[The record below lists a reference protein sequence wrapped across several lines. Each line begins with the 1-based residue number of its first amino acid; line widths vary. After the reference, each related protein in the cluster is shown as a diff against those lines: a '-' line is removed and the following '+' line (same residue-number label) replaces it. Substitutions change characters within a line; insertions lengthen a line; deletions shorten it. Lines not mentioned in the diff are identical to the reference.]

1 MSTEIIM
8 PEQRRQAVTPITSD
22 TSIMA
27 VISRAASD
35 PTCDINKLERLM
47 EMHERMQAQNA
58 KQLYDEALAQMQEEM
73 PVIGERGGIKDK
85 NGRIQSTYALWEDVN
100 EMIKPVMAKHGFA
113 ITFRTPRN
121 ERGIEV
127 EGVLSHRGG
136 HRETTSIVLPVDATG
151 SKNGVQA
158 VASSVSYG
166 KRYTAGLLLNITTTG
181 EDDDGN
187 GPPAQITPRVTSAQ
201 ATQLATL
208 LEKCSDKAKEAFKK
222 IHGAPASVEKAMFD
236 QVLGMLTK
244 SAAQNAAAQ
253 GNSDADHH

>member
-1 MSTEIIM
+1 MSTDIIM
-8 PEQRRQAVTPITSD
+8 PDHRRQVAAPAAMD

-35 PTCDINKLERLM
+35 PSCDINKLERLM
-47 EMHERMQAQNA
+47 EMHERMQAHSA

-136 HRETTSIVLPVDATG
+136 HREVTSIVLPVDATG

-187 GPPAQITPRVTSAQ
+187 GPAAQITLRVTSAQ

-222 IHGAPASVEKAMFD
+222 IHGAPASVEKAVFD

-253 GNSDADHH
+253 ENTDADNH

>member
-8 PEQRRQAVTPITSD
+8 PDQRRQAVVPISSD

-35 PTCDINKLERLM
+35 PSCDINKLERLM
-47 EMHERMQAQNA
+47 EMHERMQAQSA
-58 KQLYDEALAQMQEEM
+58 KQMYDEALAQMQEEM

-127 EGVLSHRGG
+127 EGVLSHRAG
-136 HRETTSIVLPVDATG
+136 HREVTSIVLPVDATG

-187 GPPAQITPRVTSAQ
+187 GPAAQITPRVTSAQ
-201 ATQLATL
+201 STQLATL

-222 IHGAPASVEKAMFD
+222 IHGTPASVEKSVFD

-244 SAAQNAAAQ
+244 SAAQHAASQ
-253 GNSDADHH
+253 ENTDADNH